1 MQNNRASISVLTAT
15 FNAADVLQ
23 NLIESLRAQTD
34 RDFEWIVMDGGSNDK
49 TIEQLNGAFDILSHF
64 ESAPDFG
71 IYHALNKAIQ
81 MSTGTYYLVLGADD
95 SLYPTAIADF
105 RKAALAS
112 NADIISAP
120 VCANGIVLSP
130 RRRIPWLTSS
140 PPYVS
145 CHSVGTLIRTDLHRE
160 VGPYSRRFPISA
172 DTYFIL
178 QAWKARK
185 RFYCFDE
192 PVGVFGTSGT
202 SSNDTLGGLCESFR
216 ANVEVRGYLL
226 IHLFL
231 LVLRIIKNSRRI
243 GKALILR
250 RERG

>member
-1 MQNNRASISVLTAT
+1 MRISVLTAT
-15 FNAADVLQ
+15 YNAAEYLPK
-23 NLIESLRAQTD
+23 LIESLRAQTD
-34 RDFEWIVMDGGSNDK
+34 PDFEWIIVDGASQDH
-49 TIEQLNGAFDILSHF
+49 TVALIRAADDIVAHWQS
-64 ESAPDFG
+64 SPDFG

-81 MSTGTYYLVLGADD
+81 MSTGVYYLVLGADD

-120 VCANGIVLSP
+120 VCANGIEISP

-145 CHSVGTLIRTDLHRE
+145 CHSVGTLIRTELHKE

-178 QAWKARK
+178 QAWKK
-185 RFYCFDE
+185 GKQFHCFYK
-192 PVGVFGTSGT
+192 PVGIFGTGGT

-243 GKALILR
+243 GKAMILR
-250 RERG
+250 REHG

>member
-1 MQNNRASISVLTAT
+1 MNISILTAT
-15 FNAADVLQ
+15 YNADEHLPRLMQ
-23 NLIESLRAQTD
+23 SLRDQTD
-34 RDFEWIVMDGGSNDK
+34 QNFEWVVMDGGSQDK
-49 TIEQLNGAFDILSHF
+49 TITQLNGAGDILSHF
-64 ESAPDFG
+64 ESEPDFG

-81 MSTGTYYLVLGADD
+81 MSTGVYYLVLGADD
-95 SLYPTAIADF
+95 VLYPTAIADF

-120 VCANGIVLSP
+120 VSANGIEVSP

-145 CHSVGTLIRTDLHRE
+145 SHSVGTLIKTELHKD

-178 QAWKARK
+178 QAWKKGK
-185 RFYCFDE
+185 RFHSFDK
-192 PVGVFGTSGT
+192 PVGIFGTSGT

-226 IHLFL
+226 IHLL
-231 LVLRIIKNSRRI
+231 LLMLRVIKNSRRI
-243 GKALILR
+243 GRALIAR
-250 RERG
+250 REQV